1 MTIAIFIGAV
11 TTVTFIKI
19 TDVLQMICHLDNRTL
34 RKGSEKK
41 MKSTIKKIKQQQT
54 IQPTKITKN
63 RITALVL
70 ALLLATTV
78 LSPIIPVK
86 AQETTAEI
94 TEIGENNYNDTPTI
108 ETNGDGTRT
117 LKFSQ
122 GVYLTSEEDGSVIAS
137 WFRDH
142 TAKGK
147 GNFIVIGYYL
157 TNEPDDAFSFHSYLL
172 SNESFTLSTVHTGTI
187 NGTMDTP
194 STVNE
199 PCNYYNGVYYAT
211 LHSLSSSGKNY
222 RFYSYGLIN
231 ERKTDIYPYKDA
243 LKADIDNGNIDLSK
257 DDYMSED
264 DIANMKPVRDPSI
277 GYLPRARYFDDRKK
291 NSSLNTV
298 TSTIQWDSFVE
309 PYSTDLENPYYVE
322 IYVKLH
328 YKLGSEKN
336 PYIVKLS
343 QFKKYGEIKY
353 VSERLEF
360 SYYNAIDT
368 YLSSIGAHFYLPAEN
383 PNVNPDMR
391 VISRY
396 VSDYYVRLVHYDYEK
411 QQVLCGGFTK
421 ITPNEN
427 GGCTTETGDF
437 PDDNPND
444 DDDFVSD
451 GDDPD
456 EWDDTGWEP
465 NPNPDDPD
473 NPDTPDFGIDT
484 SSIGAF
490 IVSAITSFL
499 NAFKSILSLVGEFPE
514 LCKHV
519 FSFLPEEVS
528 TLMFGGVAAIII
540 MRFLGR

>member
-41 MKSTIKKIKQQQT
+41 MKNKTKQNNK
-54 IQPTKITKN
+54 QPTKITKN
-63 RITALVL
+63 RIIALLL
-70 ALLLATTV
+70 ALLLVTTV

-277 GYLPRARYFDDRKK
+277 GYLPRAHYYSTQKDSILGGTGETIKEYFG
-291 NSSLNTV
+291 
-298 TSTIQWDSFVE
+298 TIQWDSLQE
-309 PYSTDLENPYYVE
+309 KYIDPNNPFYVE
-322 IYVKLH
+322 VY
-328 YKLGSEKN
+328 
-336 PYIVKLS
+336 
-343 QFKKYGEIKY
+343 
-353 VSERLEF
+353 
-360 SYYNAIDT
+360 A
-368 YLSSIGAHFYLPAEN
+368 
-383 PNVNPDMR
+383 
-391 VISRY
+391 
-396 VSDYYVRLVHYDYEK
+396 
-411 QQVLCGGFTK
+411 
-421 ITPNEN
+421 
-427 GGCTTETGDF
+427 
-437 PDDNPND
+437 
-444 DDDFVSD
+444 
-451 GDDPD
+451 
-456 EWDDTGWEP
+456 
-465 NPNPDDPD
+465 
-473 NPDTPDFGIDT
+473 
-484 SSIGAF
+484 
-490 IVSAITSFL
+490 
-499 NAFKSILSLVGEFPE
+499 
-514 LCKHV
+514 
-519 FSFLPEEVS
+519 
-528 TLMFGGVAAIII
+528 
-540 MRFLGR
+540 